1 MRIYEAFSEL
11 RHRNEVTLKNK
22 LFLYD
27 IIIRVENYL
36 PKIHYILDGEDIN
49 CEDIDNKLFC
59 AMLQNEKWNMCS
71 SAMKISA
78 AGIDIIRKFEGCKL
92 QSYYCPAGVLT
103 IGYGHTKG
111 VTQGMTITQEQA
123 DAFLLDDLA
132 ETENAVNSAVRVPLT
147 QNQFDAL
154 TSLVYNIGAGNFRK
168 STLLKLLNRQEYD
181 SAAEQFKKWIYA
193 NKQVSKGLK
202 NRRDAEYELFQ
213 RK

>member
-11 RHRNEVTLKNK
+11 KHRNEVTLKNK

-27 IIIRVENYL
+27 IILRVENYL

-71 SAMKISA
+71 STMKISA